1 MMFRVHMETLTND
14 LFRAKVK
21 IGMVLLMLASDI
33 KDFLVYSKDMV
44 SLGKVKDVEF
54 DPLEM
59 KLTNIIVD
67 FEKEAA
73 KEVLGKRIVLR
84 HAKGR
89 VPVTAVESIKD
100 ALNLAMPWKDLKGAF
115 TSL

>member
-1 MMFRVHMETLTND
+1 
-14 LFRAKVK
+14 
-21 IGMVLLMLASDI
+21 MLASDI
-33 KDFLVYSKDMV
+33 KGYLVYSKDMV

-54 DPLEM
+54 DPSEM
-59 KLTNIIVD
+59 KVTNIIVD
-67 FEKEAA
+67 FGKEAA

-89 VPVTAVESIKD
+89 VPVTAIESIKD
-100 ALNLAMPWKDLKGAF
+100 ALNLAQPWKDLKGAF

>member
-1 MMFRVHMETLTND
+1 MF
-14 LFRAKVK
+14 
-21 IGMVLLMLASDI
+21 ASDI

-44 SLGKVKDVEF
+44 NLGKVKDMEF
-54 DPLEM
+54 DPSEM
-59 KLTNIIVD
+59 KLTNVIVE

-73 KEVLGKRIVLR
+73 KEVLGKKIVLR

-89 VPVTAVESIKD
+89 VPVTSIESVKD
-100 ALNLAMPWKDLKGAF
+100 ALNLKLPLKELKDAF